1 MFYFK
6 SNDYICGVK
15 LMICAMESPFVYG
28 KMAESEFFID
38 REKETT
44 QLLGNFKSLV
54 NTAIISPRRWGKTS
68 LVNKTLEMLAK
79 DKGFYVA
86 RIDIFNC
93 RTEEQ
98 FYKTYVNAVLQASA
112 SKLDEWVALMK
123 KHIGSV
129 GPKISLGE
137 GSSAYE
143 VTFGLNFKEVQ
154 YSEDEILDL
163 PQRIAEEKGK
173 KFVICID
180 EFQNVGNYADSL
192 AFQRKLRS
200 HWQLHNSVCYCLYGS
215 KRHMLLDIFGNYE
228 MPFYKFGDLMFLD
241 KIDEADWIPY
251 IIGQFKK
258 TGKLISKE
266 LASEIVSKVDAHPY
280 YVQQLSHQVW
290 LRTEGTCTAETVA
303 TAHANIIDQMRLLF
317 SNLLD
322 SLTPKQI
329 NFLHAVVDG
338 VENFSSKTILDKYE
352 LGTSANIKN
361 LRKAMLQRDLID
373 VLPGKTE
380 IQDPIFAAWLKQQ
393 VV

>member
-1 MFYFK
+1 M
-6 SNDYICGVK
+6 D
-15 LMICAMESPFVYG
+15 SPFIYG
-28 KMAESEFFID
+28 KIAENEFFID
-38 REKETT
+38 REQETK
-44 QLLGNFKSLV
+44 QLLCNFKGLV
-54 NTAIISPRRWGKTS
+54 NTTIISPRRWGKTS
-68 LVNKTLEMLAK
+68 LVNKTLEMLVK
-79 DKGFYVA
+79 EKGCYAA

-98 FYKTYVNAVLQASA
+98 FYKTYVNAVLQAST
-112 SKLDEWVALMK
+112 SKLEEWVALMK

-129 GPKISLGE
+129 GPKISVGE
-137 GSSAYE
+137 GSQSYE

-173 KFVICID
+173 KFIICID
-180 EFQNVGNYADSL
+180 EFQNVGNFADSL

-241 KIDEADWIPY
+241 KIAEADWIPY
-251 IIGQFKK
+251 ITRQFKK
-258 TGKLISKE
+258 TGKVISND
-266 LASEIVSKVDAHPY
+266 LAAKIVRKVDKHPY

-290 LRTEGTCTAETVA
+290 LRTDKTCMAEIVEVA
-303 TAHANIIDQMRLLF
+303 HENIIDQMRLLF

-322 SLTPKQI
+322 SLTLKQI

-338 VENFSSKTILDKYE
+338 VENFSSNTTLTQYE

-361 LRKAMLQRDLID
+361 LRNALLQRDLID
-373 VLPGKTE
+373 VLPGGKTE

>member
-1 MFYFK
+1 M
-6 SNDYICGVK
+6 D
-15 LMICAMESPFVYG
+15 SPFIYG
-28 KMAESEFFID
+28 KIAENEFFID
-38 REKETT
+38 REQETK
-44 QLLGNFKSLV
+44 QLLCNFKGLV
-54 NTAIISPRRWGKTS
+54 NTTIISPRRWGKTS
-68 LVNKTLEMLAK
+68 LVNKTLEMLVK
-79 DKGFYVA
+79 EKGCYAA

-98 FYKTYVNAVLQASA
+98 FYKTYVNAVLQAST
-112 SKLDEWVALMK
+112 SKLEEWVALMK

-129 GPKISLGE
+129 GPKISVGE
-137 GSSAYE
+137 GSQSYE
-143 VTFGLNFKEVQ
+143 VTFGFNFKEVQ

-173 KFVICID
+173 KFIICID
-180 EFQNVGNYADSL
+180 EFQNVGNFADSL

-241 KIDEADWIPY
+241 KIAEADWIPY
-251 IIGQFKK
+251 ITRQFKK
-258 TGKLISKE
+258 TGKVISND
-266 LASEIVSKVDAHPY
+266 LAAKIVRKVDKHPY

-290 LRTEGTCTAETVA
+290 LRTDKTCMAEIVEVA
-303 TAHANIIDQMRLLF
+303 HENIIDQMRLLF

-322 SLTPKQI
+322 SLTLKQI

-338 VENFSSKTILDKYE
+338 VENFSSNTTLTQYE

-361 LRKAMLQRDLID
+361 LRNALLQRDLID
-373 VLPGKTE
+373 VLPGGKTE

>member
-1 MFYFK
+1 
-6 SNDYICGVK
+6 
-15 LMICAMESPFVYG
+15 MESPFIYG
-28 KMAESEFFID
+28 KMAENEFFID
-38 REKETT
+38 REKETR

-79 DKGFYVA
+79 DKGYYA
-86 RIDIFNC
+86 ACIDIFNC

-98 FYKTYVNAVLQASA
+98 FYKTYVNAVLKASA
-112 SKLDEWVALMK
+112 SKVDEWIALMK

-137 GSSAYE
+137 GSSSYE
-143 VTFGLNFKEVQ
+143 VTFGIDFKEVQ

-180 EFQNVGNYADSL
+180 EFQNVGTYAESL
-192 AFQRKLRS
+192 DFQRKLRS

-241 KIDEADWIPY
+241 KIAETDWIPY
-251 IIGQFKK
+251 ITGQFKK
-258 TGKLISKE
+258 TGKLISNE
-266 LASEIVSKVDAHPY
+266 LAVEIVRKVDAHPY
-280 YVQQLSHQVW
+280 YVQQLAHQVW
-290 LRTEGTCTAETVA
+290 LRTDEVCTEETVA
-303 TAHANIIDQMRLLF
+303 DAHGSIVDQMRLIF

-338 VENFSSKTILDKYE
+338 VGNFSSKAILDKYE

-361 LRKAMLQRDLID
+361 LRKALLQRDLID
-373 VLPGKTE
+373 IVPGGKTE

-393 VV
+393 IVV

>member
-1 MFYFK
+1 
-6 SNDYICGVK
+6 
-15 LMICAMESPFVYG
+15 MICAMESPFVYG
-28 KMAESEFFID
+28 KMADNEFFID
-38 REKETT
+38 REKETQ

-68 LVNKTLEMLAK
+68 LVNKTIGLIEK
-79 DKGFYVA
+79 DKGFYAA

-129 GPKISLGE
+129 GPKITLGE

-143 VTFGLNFKEVQ
+143 VTFGLDFKEVQ

-200 HWQLHNSVCYCLYGS
+200 HWQMHTSVCYCLYGS

-241 KIDEADWIPY
+241 KIAEADWIPY

-258 TGKLISKE
+258 TGKEISQD
-266 LASEIVSKVDAHPY
+266 LAASIVRMVDAHPY

-290 LRTEGTCTAETVA
+290 LRTVETCTEETVA
-303 TAHANIIDQMRLLF
+303 EAHENIIDQMRLLF

-338 VENFSSKTILDKYE
+338 VGNFSSKAVLDKYQ

-361 LRKAMLQRDLID
+361 LRNAMQHRDLID
-373 VLPGKTE
+373 VIPGGKTE

>member
-1 MFYFK
+1 
-6 SNDYICGVK
+6 
-15 LMICAMESPFVYG
+15 MESPFVYG
-28 KMAESEFFID
+28 KIAESEFFID

-44 QLLGNFKSLV
+44 QLLDNFKSLV
-54 NTAIISPRRWGKTS
+54 NTIIISPRRWGKTS

-79 DKGFYVA
+79 DKGFYAA

-137 GSSAYE
+137 GNSAYE

-200 HWQLHNSVCYCLYGS
+200 H
-215 KRHMLLDIFGNYE
+215 MLLDIFGNYE

-241 KIDEADWIPY
+241 KIAEADWIPY
-251 IIGQFKK
+251 ITRQFKK

-266 LASEIVSKVDAHPY
+266 LAAEIVRKVYAHPY

-290 LRTEGTCTAETVA
+290 LRTEGTCTAETIA

-380 IQDPIFAAWLKQQ
+380 ILLAAKESGVSFSSKLTRA
-393 VV
+393 

>member
-1 MFYFK
+1 M
-6 SNDYICGVK
+6 D
-15 LMICAMESPFVYG
+15 SPFVYG
-28 KMAESEFFID
+28 KMAENEFFID
-38 REKETT
+38 REQETK
-44 QLLGNFKSLV
+44 QLLGNFRGLV

-68 LVNKTLEMLAK
+68 LVNKTLEMLVK
-79 DKGFYVA
+79 DKDFYAA

-98 FYKTYVNAVLQASA
+98 FYKTYVNAVLQAST
-112 SKLDEWVALMK
+112 SKLEEWVALMK

-129 GPKISLGE
+129 GPKISFGE
-137 GSSAYE
+137 GSQSYE
-143 VTFGLNFKEVQ
+143 VTFGLDFKEVQ

-173 KFVICID
+173 KFIICID
-180 EFQNVGNYADSL
+180 EFQNVGNYDESL

-241 KIDEADWIPY
+241 KIAEADWIPY
-251 IIGQFKK
+251 ITGQFKK
-258 TGKLISKE
+258 TGKVISND
-266 LASEIVSKVDAHPY
+266 LATEIVRKVDGHPY

-290 LRTEGTCTAETVA
+290 LRTDKTCTAEIVEVA
-303 TAHANIIDQMRLLF
+303 HENIIDQMRLLF

-322 SLTPKQI
+322 SLTSKQI

-338 VENFSSKTILDKYE
+338 VENFSSKTVLDKYE

-373 VLPGKTE
+373 ILPNGKTE

>member
-1 MFYFK
+1 M
-6 SNDYICGVK
+6 D
-15 LMICAMESPFVYG
+15 SPFIYG
-28 KMAESEFFID
+28 KIAENEFFID
-38 REKETT
+38 REQETK
-44 QLLGNFKSLV
+44 QLLCNFKGLV
-54 NTAIISPRRWGKTS
+54 NTTIISPRRWGKTS
-68 LVNKTLEMLAK
+68 LVNKTMEMLVK
-79 DKGFYVA
+79 EKGCYAA

-98 FYKTYVNAVLQASA
+98 FYKTYVNAVLQAST
-112 SKLDEWVALMK
+112 SKLEEWVALMK

-129 GPKISLGE
+129 GPKISVGE
-137 GSSAYE
+137 GSQSYE

-173 KFVICID
+173 KFIICID
-180 EFQNVGNYADSL
+180 EFQNVGNFADSL

-241 KIDEADWIPY
+241 KIAEADWIPY
-251 IIGQFKK
+251 ITRQFKK
-258 TGKLISKE
+258 TGKVISND
-266 LASEIVSKVDAHPY
+266 LAAKIVRKVDKHPY

-290 LRTEGTCTAETVA
+290 LRTDKTCMAEIVEVA
-303 TAHANIIDQMRLLF
+303 HENIIDQMRLLF

-322 SLTPKQI
+322 SLTLKQI

-338 VENFSSKTILDKYE
+338 VENFSSNTTLTQYE

-361 LRKAMLQRDLID
+361 LRNALLQRDLID
-373 VLPGKTE
+373 VLPGGKTE

>member
-1 MFYFK
+1 
-6 SNDYICGVK
+6 
-15 LMICAMESPFVYG
+15 MESPFVYG
-28 KMAESEFFID
+28 KMAENEFFID
-38 REKETT
+38 REKETK
-44 QLLGNFKSLV
+44 QLLGNFRGLV

-68 LVNKTLEMLAK
+68 LVNKALAELDN
-79 DKGFYVA
+79 DKGFFTV
-86 RIDIFNC
+86 RMDIFNC

-98 FYKTYVNAVLQASA
+98 FYKTYINAILQASA
-112 SKLDEWVALMK
+112 SKLDEMVTMMK
-123 KHIGSV
+123 RYIGSI
-129 GPKISLGE
+129 GPKFSIGE
-137 GSSAYE
+137 GSQSY
-143 VTFGLNFKEVQ
+143 GLTVGIDFKETQ

-180 EFQNVGNYADSL
+180 EFQNVGEYAESL

-241 KIDEADWIPY
+241 KIAEADWIPY
-251 IIGQFKK
+251 IKGQF
-258 TGKLISKE
+258 GKSGKVISDD
-266 LASEIVSKVDAHPY
+266 LCATIVQLVDAHPY
-280 YVQQLSHQVW
+280 YVQQLAHQVW
-290 LRTEGTCTAETVA
+290 LRTETECSEAVVTE
-303 TAHANIIDQMRLLF
+303 AHQSIIDQMKLLF

-329 NFLHAVVDG
+329 NFLVAVVDR
-338 VENFSSKTILDKYE
+338 VENFSSKATLDKYE

-361 LRKAMLQRDLID
+361 LRKALLHRDLID
-373 VLPGKTE
+373 VLPGGKTE
-380 IQDPIFAAWLKQQ
+380 LQDPIFAAWLKQQ

>member
-1 MFYFK
+1 
-6 SNDYICGVK
+6 
-15 LMICAMESPFVYG
+15 MEQPFIYG
-28 KMAESEFFID
+28 KMAENEFFID
-38 REKETT
+38 RKNET
-44 QLLGNFKSLV
+44 QHLVDNFKGLV
-54 NTAIISPRRWGKTS
+54 NTALISPRRWGKTS
-68 LVNKTLEMLAK
+68 LVNKALEELAK
-79 DKGFYVA
+79 DNGYYTV
-86 RIDIFNC
+86 RMDIFNC

-98 FYKTYVNAVLQASA
+98 FYKVYVNAILQASA
-112 SKLDEWVALMK
+112 SKLDEMVALMK
-123 KHIGSV
+123 RYIGSV
-129 GPKISLGE
+129 GPKFSIGE
-137 GSSAYE
+137 GSQSY
-143 VTFGLNFKEVQ
+143 GLTLGIDFRETQ

-180 EFQNVGNYADSL
+180 EFQNVGNYAESL

-241 KIDEADWIPY
+241 KIAEADWIPY

-266 LASEIVSKVDAHPY
+266 LASEIVRKVDAHPY

-290 LRTEGTCTAETVA
+290 LRTEGTCTAETVS

-373 VLPGKTE
+373 VLPGRTE

>member
-1 MFYFK
+1 M
-6 SNDYICGVK
+6 D
-15 LMICAMESPFVYG
+15 SPFIYG
-28 KMAESEFFID
+28 KIAENEFFID
-38 REKETT
+38 REQETK
-44 QLLGNFKSLV
+44 QLLCNFKGLV
-54 NTAIISPRRWGKTS
+54 NTTIISPRRWGKTS
-68 LVNKTLEMLAK
+68 LVNKTLEMLVK
-79 DKGFYVA
+79 EKGCYAA

-98 FYKTYVNAVLQASA
+98 FYKTYVNAVLQAST
-112 SKLDEWVALMK
+112 SKLEEWVALMK

-129 GPKISLGE
+129 GPKISVGE
-137 GSSAYE
+137 GSQSYE

-173 KFVICID
+173 KFIICID
-180 EFQNVGNYADSL
+180 EFQNVGNFADSL

-241 KIDEADWIPY
+241 KIAEADWIPY
-251 IIGQFKK
+251 ITRQFKK
-258 TGKLISKE
+258 TRKVISND
-266 LASEIVSKVDAHPY
+266 LAAKIVRKVDKHPY

-290 LRTEGTCTAETVA
+290 LRTDKTCMAEIVEVA
-303 TAHANIIDQMRLLF
+303 HENIIDQMRLLF

-322 SLTPKQI
+322 SLTLKQI

-338 VENFSSKTILDKYE
+338 VENFSSNTTLTQYE

-361 LRKAMLQRDLID
+361 LRNALLQRDLID
-373 VLPGKTE
+373 VLPGGKTE

>member
-1 MFYFK
+1 MNY
-6 SNDYICGVK
+6 
-15 LMICAMESPFVYG
+15 AMESPFVYG
-28 KMAESEFFID
+28 KMAENEFFID
-38 REKETT
+38 REKETK
-44 QLLGNFKSLV
+44 QLLGNFRGLV

-68 LVNKTLEMLAK
+68 LVNKALAELDN
-79 DKGFYVA
+79 DKGFFTV
-86 RIDIFNC
+86 RMDIFNC

-98 FYKTYVNAVLQASA
+98 FYKTYINAILQASA
-112 SKLDEWVALMK
+112 SKLDEMVTMMK
-123 KHIGSV
+123 RYIGSI
-129 GPKISLGE
+129 GPKFSIGE
-137 GSSAYE
+137 GSQSY
-143 VTFGLNFKEVQ
+143 GLTVGIDFKETQ

-180 EFQNVGNYADSL
+180 EFQNVGEYAESL

-241 KIDEADWIPY
+241 KIAEADWIPY
-251 IIGQFKK
+251 IKGQF
-258 TGKLISKE
+258 GKSGKVISDD
-266 LASEIVSKVDAHPY
+266 LCATIVQLVDAHPY
-280 YVQQLSHQVW
+280 YVQQLAHQVW
-290 LRTEGTCTAETVA
+290 LRTETECSEAVVTE
-303 TAHANIIDQMRLLF
+303 AHQSIIDQMKLLF

-329 NFLHAVVDG
+329 NFLVAVVDR
-338 VENFSSKTILDKYE
+338 VENFSSKATLDKYE

-361 LRKAMLQRDLID
+361 LRKALLHRDLID
-373 VLPGKTE
+373 VLPGGKTE
-380 IQDPIFAAWLKQQ
+380 LQDPIFAAWLKQQ

>member
-1 MFYFK
+1 MKQNGFKSIHFKLNDFKLFYFKLNDLKLFHFKLFYFK

-15 LMICAMESPFVYG
+15 LMIYAMESPFVYG

-44 QLLGNFKSLV
+44 QLLDNFKSLV
-54 NTAIISPRRWGKTS
+54 NTTIISPRRWGKTS

-79 DKGFYVA
+79 DKGFYAA

-137 GSSAYE
+137 GSSSYE

-192 AFQRKLRS
+192 AFP
-200 HWQLHNSVCYCLYGS
+200 YT
-215 KRHMLLDIFGNYE
+215 
-228 MPFYKFGDLMFLD
+228 
-241 KIDEADWIPY
+241 EA
-251 IIGQFKK
+251 
-258 TGKLISKE
+258 S
-266 LASEIVSKVDAHPY
+266 
-280 YVQQLSHQVW
+280 
-290 LRTEGTCTAETVA
+290 GTCCSTFSA
-303 TAHANIIDQMRLLF
+303 TTKCPSTNSATSCF
-317 SNLLD
+317 STK
-322 SLTPKQI
+322 SPRRT
-329 NFLHAVVDG
+329 G
-338 VENFSSKTILDKYE
+338 Y
-352 LGTSANIKN
+352 
-361 LRKAMLQRDLID
+361 LI
-373 VLPGKTE
+373 
-380 IQDPIFAAWLKQQ
+380 
-393 VV
+393 

>member
-1 MFYFK
+1 M
-6 SNDYICGVK
+6 D
-15 LMICAMESPFVYG
+15 SPFVYG
-28 KMAESEFFID
+28 KMAENEFFID
-38 REKETT
+38 REKETK
-44 QLLGNFKSLV
+44 QLLGNFKGLV

-68 LVNKTLEMLAK
+68 LVNKTLEILVK
-79 DKGFYVA
+79 DKGFYAA

-98 FYKTYVNAVLQASA
+98 FYKTYVNAVLRASA

-123 KHIGSV
+123 KHIGSM
-129 GPKISLGE
+129 GPKISFGE
-137 GSSAYE
+137 GSQSYE
-143 VTFGLNFKEVQ
+143 VTFGLDFKEMQ

-163 PQRIAEEKGK
+163 PQRIAEEKDK
-173 KFVICID
+173 KFIICID
-180 EFQNVGNYADSL
+180 EFQNVGNYAESL

-241 KIDEADWIPY
+241 KITEAEWIPY
-251 IIGQFKK
+251 IVGQFKK
-258 TGKLISKE
+258 TGKVISND
-266 LASEIVSKVDAHPY
+266 LASEIVRKVDEHPY

-290 LRTEGTCTAETVA
+290 LRTDKTCTAEIVEVA
-303 TAHANIIDQMRLLF
+303 HENIIDQMRLLF

-322 SLTPKQI
+322 SLTSKQI
-329 NFLHAVVDG
+329 NFLHAIVDG
-338 VENFSSKTILDKYE
+338 VENFSSKTVLDKYE

-373 VLPGKTE
+373 ILPNGKTE

-393 VV
+393 IVV

>member
-1 MFYFK
+1 
-6 SNDYICGVK
+6 
-15 LMICAMESPFVYG
+15 MESPFVYG

-44 QLLGNFKSLV
+44 QLLDNFKSLV
-54 NTAIISPRRWGKTS
+54 NTTIISPRRWGKTS

-79 DKGFYVA
+79 DKGFYAA

-180 EFQNVGNYADSL
+180 EFQNVGNYVDSL

-200 HWQLHNSVCYCLYGS
+200 HWQ
-215 KRHMLLDIFGNYE
+215 
-228 MPFYKFGDLMFLD
+228 
-241 KIDEADWIPY
+241 
-251 IIGQFKK
+251 
-258 TGKLISKE
+258 
-266 LASEIVSKVDAHPY
+266 
-280 YVQQLSHQVW
+280 
-290 LRTEGTCTAETVA
+290 
-303 TAHANIIDQMRLLF
+303 
-317 SNLLD
+317 
-322 SLTPKQI
+322 
-329 NFLHAVVDG
+329 
-338 VENFSSKTILDKYE
+338 SKTWVITLIRWRFSVSCAPTGSCTIQCAIASME
-352 LGTSANIKN
+352 ASATCCLTSSATTKCLSTSLATSCFSKKSPRRIGY
-361 LRKAMLQRDLID
+361 LI
-373 VLPGKTE
+373 
-380 IQDPIFAAWLKQQ
+380 
-393 VV
+393 

>member
-1 MFYFK
+1 
-6 SNDYICGVK
+6 
-15 LMICAMESPFVYG
+15 MESPFVYG
-28 KMAESEFFID
+28 KMADNEFFID
-38 REKETT
+38 RKKETQ
-44 QLLGNFKSLV
+44 QLLGNFNGLV

-68 LVNKTLEMLAK
+68 LVNKTLELIEK
-79 DKGFYVA
+79 DKDFYAA

-98 FYKTYVNAVLQASA
+98 FYKTYVNAVLRASA
-112 SKLDEWVALMK
+112 SKLDEMLTMMK
-123 KHIGSV
+123 RYMGSV
-129 GPKISLGE
+129 GPKFSIGE
-137 GSSAYE
+137 GSQSYG
-143 VTFGLNFKEVQ
+143 VTVGIDFKETN

-200 HWQLHNSVCYCLYGS
+200 HWQMHTSVCYCLYGS
-215 KRHMLLDIFGNYE
+215 KRHMLLNIFGNYE

-241 KIDEADWIPY
+241 KIAEADWIPY

-258 TGKLISKE
+258 TGKTISPD
-266 LASEIVSKVDAHPY
+266 LAAAIVKKVDAHPY

-290 LRTEGTCTAETVA
+290 LRTDGTCKEETIAE
-303 TAHANIIDQMRLLF
+303 AHENIIDQMRLLF

-338 VENFSSKTILDKYE
+338 VENFSSKTVLDKYQ

-361 LRKAMLQRDLID
+361 LRNALLHRDLID
-373 VLPGKTE
+373 VVPGGKTE

>member
-1 MFYFK
+1 M
-6 SNDYICGVK
+6 D
-15 LMICAMESPFVYG
+15 SPFVYG
-28 KMAESEFFID
+28 KMAEKEFFID
-38 REKETT
+38 REQETK
-44 QLLGNFKSLV
+44 QLLGNFKGLV

-68 LVNKTLEMLAK
+68 LVNKTLEMLVK
-79 DKGFYVA
+79 DKGFYAA

-98 FYKTYVNAVLQASA
+98 FYKTYVNAVLQASTT
-112 SKLDEWVALMK
+112 KLEEWVALMK

-137 GSSAYE
+137 GSQSYE
-143 VTFGLNFKEVQ
+143 VTFGLDFKEVQ

-163 PQRIAEEKGK
+163 PQRVAEEKGK
-173 KFVICID
+173 KFIICID
-180 EFQNVGNYADSL
+180 EFQNVGNYDESL

-241 KIDEADWIPY
+241 KIAEADWIPY
-251 IIGQFKK
+251 ITGQFKK
-258 TGKLISKE
+258 TGKVISND
-266 LASEIVSKVDAHPY
+266 LAAEIVRKVDEHTY

-290 LRTEGTCTAETVA
+290 LRTDKTCTAEIVEVA
-303 TAHANIIDQMRLLF
+303 HENIIDQMRLLF

-322 SLTPKQI
+322 SLTSKQI

-352 LGTSANIKN
+352 LGTSANIKT

-373 VLPGKTE
+373 ILPNGKTE
-380 IQDPIFAAWLKQQ
+380 IQDPIFAAWLRQQ
-393 VV
+393 K

>member
-1 MFYFK
+1 M
-6 SNDYICGVK
+6 N
-15 LMICAMESPFVYG
+15 CAMESPFVYG
-28 KMAESEFFID
+28 KMADNEFFID
-38 REKETT
+38 REKETQ
-44 QLLGNFKSLV
+44 QLLGNFKGLV

-68 LVNKTLEMLAK
+68 LVNKTLEMLEQDK
-79 DKGFYVA
+79 DFYAA

-98 FYKTYVNAVLQASA
+98 FYKTYVNAILKATA
-112 SKLDEWVALMK
+112 TKMDEMIALMK
-123 KHIGSV
+123 RYIGSV
-129 GPKISLGE
+129 GPKFSIGE
-137 GSSAYE
+137 GSQSY
-143 VTFGLNFKEVQ
+143 GLTVGIDFSETK

-180 EFQNVGNYADSL
+180 EFQNVGTYAESL

-200 HWQLHNSVCYCLYGS
+200 HWQMHTSVCYCLYGS
-215 KRHMLLDIFGNYE
+215 KRHMLLNIFGNYE

-241 KIDEADWIPY
+241 KIAEKDWIPY

-258 TGKLISKE
+258 TGKLISSE
-266 LASEIVSKVDAHPY
+266 LASEIVRKVDAHPY

-290 LRTEGTCTAETVA
+290 LRTEGTCTEQTIAE
-303 TAHANIIDQMRLLF
+303 AHSNIIDQMKLLF

-338 VENFSSKTILDKYE
+338 VENFSSKAVLDRYQ

-361 LRKAMLQRDLID
+361 LRKALLQRDLID